1 MDAGT
6 WIVESRRLIDQ
17 WILDDVA
24 GMGSEQGS
32 VEEAMQ
38 YSLTAGG
45 KRVRPQLVLAG
56 GAYVGIEPDRL
67 KPAALAVEYLHT
79 YSLIHDDL
87 PAMDNDDMR
96 RGRPTS
102 HKVFGEATAILA
114 GDALLTEAFVKMA
127 ELYDLGFPAAGVVK
141 AMGTLAQKAGR
152 QGLVRGQI
160 QDLASERQEISVK
173 ALQEIHEKK
182 TGALFEA
189 SLTIPAQLVG
199 DDQAALQLGRFGRH
213 FGLAFQMVDD
223 ILNVVGDAARLGKAT
238 GTDAGLG
245 KATYPRLVGI
255 KTARSLLSDHVREA
269 LAGLDP
275 ARAGLLEGLLR
286 FAAERT
292 W

>member
-24 GMGSEQGS
+24 GMGSEKGS

-127 ELYDLGFPAAGVVK
+127 ELYDLGFPASGVVK
-141 AMGTLAQKAGR
+141 AMGTLVYKAGR

-199 DDQAALQLGRFGRH
+199 DDQAAFELGRFGRH

-255 KTARSLLSDHVREA
+255 KTARSLLSEHVREA

-275 ARAGLLEGLLR
+275 ARAGLLDGLLR

>member
-1 MDAGT
+1 MEQALDRHLPSART
-6 WIVESRRLIDQ
+6 EPRRLHD
-17 WILDDVA
+17 
-24 GMGSEQGS
+24 
-32 VEEAMQ
+32 AMR
-38 YSLTAGG
+38 YAALSGG
-45 KRVRPQLVLAG
+45 KRLR
-56 GAYVGIEPDRL
+56 
-67 KPAALAVEYLHT
+67 AALVYATGETLGARPEQLDTPASALELIHA

-275 ARAGLLEGLLR
+275 ARAGLLDGLLR